1 MIRPVCEHTG
11 HDSFADLILEDL
23 IKEGLSGDELL
34 TKFRERQAELHIAI
48 ENGIAESGEAAR
60 KCRADNDETEDLFGE
75 INRNSSLPDDRRS
88 ITFRKNQFLVGQ
100 ALPRQ

>member
-1 MIRPVCEHTG
+1 MRTYRPLFFRGSH
-11 HDSFADLILEDL
+11 IEDL

-60 KCRADNDETEDLFGE
+60 KCRADNDETEDL
-75 INRNSSLPDDRRS
+75 IWRD
-88 ITFRKNQFLVGQ
+88 
-100 ALPRQ
+100 